1 MSAVAVL
8 FVEPFT
14 DTRFPVA
21 MLREG
26 LNGVRVQRLMLPKRL
41 NDAQHTVIH
50 HALGDIEAAPSMTKL
65 PDGCGPQIVL
75 AEPTPLLALID
86 LQGEISAE
94 RAVLVAIADILAEW
108 GPYDGFEAAW
118 SEIVERAKA
127 AKEER

>member
-1 MSAVAVL
+1 MSAVVVL

-14 DTRFPVA
+14 DARFPVA

-26 LNGVRVQRLMLPKRL
+26 ADGVRVQRLTLPKRL
-41 NDAQHTVIH
+41 DDAQRTVIR
-50 HALGDIEAAPSMTKL
+50 HALSDIEAAPSMTKL

-94 RAVLVAIADILAEW
+94 RAVFGAIADIGGEW
-108 GPYDGFEAAW
+108 GYPDGFEAAW
-118 SEIVERAKA
+118 SDIVERAEVVKG
-127 AKEER
+127 ER